1 MASPATN
8 VLLSTTCR
16 VPSHYYKSTF
26 LIGVLSFSPTFTIMP
41 SILFWDNAIRSRRTS
56 TTSSPSSSCTQS
68 PAPSVHTPSRRTI
81 VCNEQLL
88 HSVLARMDQLSIEED
103 DDSLWALAK
112 DLKRQQEE
120 DEDQERPH
128 KVEACYNRVIRIM
141 LYYTRAQATLH
152 AFKYYK
158 KCMDVSLP
166 CCGPTHVRALA
177 EHFRDLAAKGLE
189 EEEEKQQDPT
199 NPSKKMS
206 ARSMSV
212 SSYRS
217 SSSSQSGSSF
227 NSTSSAT
234 CARCGVEKRAM
245 PVCAK
250 CKAQAYCSIRCL
262 KAHQTVHQE
271 SCRSTTSP
279 QW

>member
-1 MASPATN
+1 
-8 VLLSTTCR
+8 
-16 VPSHYYKSTF
+16 
-26 LIGVLSFSPTFTIMP
+26 MP
-41 SILFWDNAIRSRRTS
+41 SILFWDNAIRSCRTS
-56 TTSSPSSSCTQS
+56 TTSSPSSSCFQS

-88 HSVLARMDQLSIEED
+88 HSVLARMDQYSIEED

-120 DEDQERPH
+120 DEDQEHPH
-128 KVEACYNRVIRIM
+128 KVEACYSRVIRIM
-141 LYYTRAQATLH
+141 LYYTRAQATLR
-152 AFKYYK
+152 AAKYYK
-158 KCMDVSLP
+158 KCMDVALP
-166 CCGPTHVRALA
+166 CCGPSHIHALA

-189 EEEEKQQDPT
+189 EEEKQQELQDST
-199 NPSKKMS
+199 SPSKKMS
-206 ARSMSV
+206 VRSMSV

-227 NSTSSAT
+227 NSTNSAT
-234 CARCGVEKRAM
+234 CTRCGVEKRAM

-271 SCRSTTSP
+271 SCRSTASP
-279 QW
+279 H